1 MDWTSII
8 VAVLSGTSL
17 GAIVEAIRYRKQNK
31 ALKDDEAKQSNVE
44 TQKQQIEL
52 ADLYKDKMLEMM
64 EQMAAK
70 QDTGNEN
77 QQRIIDKLDTLDTR
91 VDRQEESLGN
101 IVAFLNG
108 EYQSFLKKNTRK
120 TKQ

>member
-1 MDWTSII
+1 MMDWTSII

-70 QDTGNEN
+70 QENGNAN
-77 QQRIIDKLDTLDTR
+77 QERIIEKLDTIDRR

-108 EYQSFLKKNTRK
+108 EYQNFLKTAKKSNK
-120 TKQ
+120 

>member
-64 EQMAAK
+64 EQVAAK

-77 QQRIIDKLDTLDTR
+77 QQRILDKLDTIDNR
-91 VDRQEESLGN
+91 VDKQEMQLGN
-101 IVAFLNG
+101 IVAYLNG
-108 EYQSFLKKNTRK
+108 EYQDYLRRQTNDHK
-120 TKQ
+120 

>member
-1 MDWTSII
+1 MDWTAII

-17 GAIVEAIRYRKQNK
+17 GAIVEAVRYRKQNK

-52 ADLYKDKMLEMM
+52 ADLYKDKMLDMM
-64 EQMAAK
+64 EQMSAR
-70 QDTGNEN
+70 QESGNAN
-77 QQRIIDKLDTLDTR
+77 QQRILEKLDTIDGR

-108 EYQSFLKKNTRK
+108 EYQSFLKRNK
-120 TKQ
+120 TTK